1 MGKILKALGVVSG
14 VVILVPPL
22 RHHFD
27 QKIFKHVRNY
37 NTSLNQ
43 RNKFSTEEEFHDFL
57 GNLGHGIVTF
67 FDTKYW
73 SNNKNHQIYDLIGSI
88 NTTAIIKR

>member
-1 MGKILKALGVVSG
+1 MGKILKSLALVGGV
-14 VVILVPPL
+14 IYIIPPF

-37 NTSLNQ
+37 NTTLNQ
-43 RNKFSTEEEFHDFL
+43 RNRFNTEEEFHEFL
-57 GNLGHGIVTF
+57 GNIATGVVTF

-73 SNNKNHQIYDLIGSI
+73 FTRNI
-88 NTTAIIKR
+88 NPSYHDK